1 MIEKGKKK
9 SVWIQSLWTTNEYS
23 YAVPCWSREISG
35 GG

>member
-9 SVWIQSLWTTNEYS
+9 VYQSLWTTNEYS